1 MSATIIKSQVV
12 RELAS
17 IVVAMAAISGGRGSL
32 GFTQFSGRNG
42 SNACPWIVAK
52 IAAQHLQGNRSV
64 RSLCDAALL
73 RKIFD
78 ESNRI
83 CDSKGGRDACA
94 KTVTM
99 DLFAAKSLLP
109 IVVNDVICLTRQD
122 LVRHMC
128 REVPPWVLIVIG
140 QKRSSCGEL
149 EVNFNGIHDTFII
162 AASVCDVGSIDS
174 HSGWFAVFDGA
185 DVRSRELLAD
195 FIFRQDSEGLLY
207 HRDCVAIDS
216 AFVLHRHG
224 IPIGAHAQVMAA
236 LSQIPGCKQEY
247 LLAFSRLGTLVMGR
261 WSDRLDEMGDVRE
274 SGRAFTILR
283 KHAEQISIQ
292 HEVPPWLL
300 PSLWVLLHHFPNENR
315 EVI

>member
-73 RKIFD
+73 REIFD
-78 ESNRI
+78 ESNGI

-149 EVNFNGIHDTFII
+149 EVNFSGIHDTFII

-174 HSGWFAVFDGA
+174 HKVEVIFH
-185 DVRSRELLAD
+185 RSEMIEAQTVEQNMTVCFLL
-195 FIFRQDSEGLLY
+195 
-207 HRDCVAIDS
+207 
-216 AFVLHRHG
+216 FVLLNKTLARTLPRRICLDCRMMPCSVFQSARSSLGIDHG
-224 IPIGAHAQVMAA
+224 
-236 LSQIPGCKQEY
+236 
-247 LLAFSRLGTLVMGR
+247 
-261 WSDRLDEMGDVRE
+261 
-274 SGRAFTILR
+274 
-283 KHAEQISIQ
+283 
-292 HEVPPWLL
+292 
-300 PSLWVLLHHFPNENR
+300 
-315 EVI
+315 